1 MHTYSLKHPD
11 TGAESPDGRGLE
23 PRVEVLVDT
32 REVERV
38 EEGHDS
44 EEADDVGQANA
55 VADVHDH
62 WPCVV
67 RVTRGADQRDG
78 RLESDEQGQ
87 AHRRHAH
94 LAVAQQVLH
103 LFEQRVAHDNDNSA
117 LNRSQSSH
125 KGVN

>member
-1 MHTYSLKHPD
+1 MYTYSLKHPD
-11 TGAESPDGRGLE
+11 TSAESPDGRGLE
-23 PRVEVLVDT
+23 PHVEVLVDT
-32 REVERV
+32 SEVERV

-44 EEADDVGQANA
+44 EEADDVGQADA

-78 RLESDEQGQ
+78 RLEGDEQGQ

-103 LFEQRVAHDNDNSA
+103 LFELRVAYDSDYST
-117 LNRSQSSH
+117 LNQSQSTH
-125 KGVN
+125 MGAN